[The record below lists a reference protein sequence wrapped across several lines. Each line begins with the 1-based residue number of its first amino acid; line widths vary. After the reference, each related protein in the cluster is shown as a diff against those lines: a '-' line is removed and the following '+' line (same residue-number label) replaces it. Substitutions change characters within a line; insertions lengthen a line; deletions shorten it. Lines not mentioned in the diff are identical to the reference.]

1 MIEQGKS
8 VFLSETDGRQ
18 VVVVSPAT
26 QGWNTFF
33 TGAGDLIVDGIIQRG
48 NGTKIHLE
56 WDDVESRGL
65 KIIEFSFAEP
75 VEIHDGQAFYTPT
88 SNWKTSD
95 IINFYIK
102 IPANNPI
109 TNLNNNGNCIIVP
122 AGDFNIIIPSTTGT
136 HDIDLVSAFPVET
149 EGGFWDVDYDTGV
162 ISPNSNGNGK
172 FHLLTSEIKSF
183 FMRNIPMGHPLGV
196 LDVDTY
202 KSEWVHQNWKI
213 YIEITKNSPNN
224 GEFAAWLLTFRKNT
238 F

>member
-109 TNLNNNGNCIIVP
+109 TNLNNERCSSCGVELLL
-122 AGDFNIIIPSTTGT
+122 SKMY
-136 HDIDLVSAFPVET
+136 IDGQVLCPVC
-149 EGGFWDVDYDTGV
+149 
-162 ISPNSNGNGK
+162 
-172 FHLLTSEIKSF
+172 
-183 FMRNIPMGHPLGV
+183 
-196 LDVDTY
+196 
-202 KSEWVHQNWKI
+202 
-213 YIEITKNSPNN
+213 ITKSLYKLQMSKSNHKCPNC
-224 GEFAAWLLTFRKNT
+224 GYEL
-238 F
+238 